1 MEMLLSVYFKNS
13 LRKNE
18 IFFLVFQFMEGT
30 LKVGK
35 GIGFNTSE
43 LEWFNCRQCI
53 EYARTRIFVWS
64 VSCGFYL
71 LYISKN

>member
-18 IFFLVFQFMEGT
+18 IFFLVFQFMECT

-35 GIGFNTSE
+35 SIGFHILE
-43 LEWFNCRQCI
+43 LEWYICRQCI
-53 EYARTRIFVWS
+53 EYARTRIFVWC
-64 VSCGFYL
+64 V
-71 LYISKN
+71 

>member
-1 MEMLLSVYFKNS
+1 
-13 LRKNE
+13 
-18 IFFLVFQFMEGT
+18 MEGT